1 MHIHEHMYT
10 HIGIWEH
17 TELFLPARLSPLGAF
32 WQAQESLLPFD
43 SVAALSLPATLV
55 QLSFKSAEQNSGLNF
70 LTKPPHSIVPKK
82 ERRIIVI
89 SLKCCS
95 WPPLIHTWSLNPS
108 HTSSFV
114 LSRPS
119 NSSGLEKE
127 GWHIPTDTPCLI
139 CSCSCTFLYL
149 ALTFSRP
156 NPTVLMQ
163 GNLFGSQHRTASP
176 ESKRTDFFGVPAEA
190 GHSHF
195 LTSCITSALCSQMSE
210 AAP

>member
-1 MHIHEHMYT
+1 M
-10 HIGIWEH
+10 
-17 TELFLPARLSPLGAF
+17 PARLSPLGAC

-82 ERRIIVI
+82 RKKDHCHLSEVLQLATFNSHLKLKSI
-89 SLKCCS
+89 SY
-95 WPPLIHTWSLNPS
+95 LIFCAFQSKQFFWVGKGRMAHPNR
-108 HTSSFV
+108 HSS
-114 LSRPS
+114 SM
-119 NSSGLEKE
+119 
-127 GWHIPTDTPCLI
+127 I

-156 NPTVLMQ
+156 NLTVLMQ

-176 ESKRTDFFGVPAEA
+176 ESKRTDFFGVPADA